1 MDTQSLQAFL
11 AVADSGSFSRA
22 AEQLHLTQ
30 PAVSKRIAVL
40 ENQVDARLFD
50 RIGRRVTLTEAG
62 RVLLP
67 RAREILVMVNDSR
80 RALGNLAGA
89 VGGSLT
95 LATSHH
101 IGLHR
106 LPPLLKSYT
115 RAHPDVRLDLHFLD
129 SEEAYQGVLDGS
141 LEIAVVTLAPHPDAQ
156 LEVVPLWL
164 DRLCFVCAH
173 DHPLAQRQR
182 LALDELCVE
191 QPCLEKL
198 GLEKLGL
205 DELCDFDAVLPGPQ
219 TFTRE
224 LIETR
229 FEAAGLR
236 LPVAL
241 STNYLETLKMMTAI
255 GLGWSLLPERL
266 VADDLHELQIDHP
279 PIHRPLG
286 YLVHRNRTLSNATRA
301 MLELLEATREPGV
314 PTESQGNG

>member
-40 ENQVDARLFD
+40 EDQIDARLFD
-50 RIGRRVTLTEAG
+50 RIGRRVSLTEAG

-67 RAREILVMVNDSR
+67 RARQILVMVDDSR
-80 RALGNLAGA
+80 RALGNLEGSVA
-89 VGGSLT
+89 GSLT

-106 LPPLLKSYT
+106 LPPMLKAYT
-115 RAHPDVRLDLHFLD
+115 REHPEVRLDLHFLD

-141 LEIAVVTLAPHPDAQ
+141 LEMAVVTLAPHPDKQ
-156 LEVVPLWL
+156 LKVVPVWV
-164 DRLCFVCAH
+164 DRLCFVCAP
-173 DHPLAQRQR
+173 DHPLAGRGR
-182 LALDELCVE
+182 LDLRELCA
-191 QPCLEKL
+191 
-198 GLEKLGL
+198 
-205 DELCDFDAVLPGPQ
+205 FDAVLPGPL
-219 TFTRE
+219 TFTRS
-224 LIETR
+224 LIESR
-229 FEAAGLR
+229 FASAGLD
-236 LPVAL
+236 LPVGL

-266 VADDLHELQIDHP
+266 VAGELSVLEVDHP

-286 YLVHRNRTLSNATRA
+286 YLVHRSRTLSNPARA
-301 MLELLEATREPGV
+301 MLAQLDRARDTMARHWTVE
-314 PTESQGNG
+314 

>member
-40 ENQVDARLFD
+40 EGQTDARLFD

-67 RAREILVMVNDSR
+67 RAREILVMVDDSR
-80 RALGNLAGA
+80 RALGNLEGSVA
-89 VGGSLT
+89 GSLT

-106 LPPLLKSYT
+106 LPPLLKAYT
-115 RAHPDVRLDLHFLD
+115 REHTDVRLDLHFLD
-129 SEEAYQGVLDGS
+129 SEQAYQGVLDGE
-141 LEIAVVTLAPHPDAQ
+141 LEMAVVTLAPHPDPQ
-156 LEVVPLWL
+156 LEVVPVWI

-173 DHPLAQRQR
+173 DHPLAAHGR
-182 LALDELCVE
+182 LALEALCA
-191 QPCLEKL
+191 
-198 GLEKLGL
+198 
-205 DELCDFDAVLPGPQ
+205 FDAVLPGPL
-219 TFTRE
+219 TFTRG
-224 LIETR
+224 LIESR
-229 FEAAGLR
+229 FSSAGLE

-266 VADDLHELQIDHP
+266 VAGDLHVLEVDHP

-286 YLVHRNRTLSNATRA
+286 YLVHRSRTLSNAARA
-301 MLELLEATREPGV
+301 MIAQLDAAREPAAMAWR
-314 PTESQGNG
+314 

>member
-11 AVADSGSFSRA
+11 AVAENGSFSRA

-40 ENQVDARLFD
+40 ETQIDARLFD
-50 RIGRRVTLTEAG
+50 RIGRGISLTEAG
-62 RVLLP
+62 RLLLP
-67 RAREILVMVNDSR
+67 RARQILVMVDDSR
-80 RALGNLAGA
+80 RALGNLEGS

-106 LPPLLKSYT
+106 LPPLLKAYT
-115 RAHPDVRLDLHFLD
+115 HAHPEVRLDLHFLD

-141 LEIAVVTLAPHPDAQ
+141 LEIAVVTLAPHPDPQ
-156 LEVVPLWL
+156 LEVVPVWV
-164 DRLCFVCAH
+164 DRLVFVCAS
-173 DHPLAQRQR
+173 DHPLASRGQ
-182 LALDELCVE
+182 LALHELCE
-191 QPCLEKL
+191 
-198 GLEKLGL
+198 
-205 DELCDFDAVLPGPQ
+205 FDAVLPGPL
-219 TFTRE
+219 TFTRG
-224 LIETR
+224 LIEAR
-229 FEAAGLR
+229 FAAAGLR

-266 VADDLHELQIDHP
+266 VAGELHELTIDHP

-286 YLVHRNRTLSNATRA
+286 YLAHRSRTLSNAARA
-301 MLELLEATREPGV
+301 MLELLEAAREP
-314 PTESQGNG
+314 PARAPER